1 MAGHILLAED
11 DKTLSALMQ
20 DFFRAAGVT
29 VTPAYDGEQ
38 ALVLA
43 QAQPFDL
50 LVLDV
55 MMPHLNGLE
64 VCEAVRQESDV
75 PVIFVTA
82 LGQEGDTLAGFRAGA
97 DDYITKPFS
106 FPVLVAKAQALMR
119 RARGLRLGAS
129 ELGYANILMDTASG
143 VVTVDGNPVN
153 LRPKEAKI
161 LELLL
166 REQGRTVSR
175 DLLIERVWGTDFD
188 GDERMIDRH
197 IASLRKALGTASQH
211 IRAVYGKGYRL
222 GGIDMTKRIHKIG
235 IAARLTA
242 VVAVILAV
250 FLVPWVWRVAE
261 LAQDEAREEA
271 KASME
276 ANTGWLM
283 RDLEVLKGDAA
294 RYPAAG
300 TEEYDLL
307 RANLCRDGVDTPYYN
322 VNTPYIIRYYDEN
335 HKRVL
340 IRSPLMLYYHPAT
353 GCCYGI
359 DLSDFSEQSLREM
372 NEALDHDLAEP
383 IITVYGRQVKT
394 DTQFVFFPNRIQ
406 IAYDEWTAQTPVEET
421 NQFRSDEG
429 DYIQGVWPFRT
440 DEVMEGYFDA
450 LRYLDTELRAIDG
463 ENIPDEEW
471 AEVRA
476 SKRYVGTFQGMPYDD
491 EVLLATAALVN
502 REYAYGTC
510 FRLMPPITIALYL
523 IFLFLFYKIVRR
535 MVSDPL
541 VDTAREANRVSILA
555 FDEFKPDLNRGDEI
569 GELNRAL
576 SEMAATLHTRWDSE
590 RDLEDKRQQFVSA
603 ASHDLKT
610 PLALIGGYAEAIAQ
624 DISPEE
630 NARYLAA
637 IEQETDRMNGLVRE
651 MLDYTRL
658 DRTDEL
664 KNRKTLNLTALVRDM
679 LTEYAPLFEKR
690 RLTADIAD
698 GVRIRGDE
706 TLLRRAVG
714 CLLENA
720 AKYSPENG
728 RVSVRLTNS
737 RNHLLTVENDC
748 EPIPEDELP
757 RLFEMFYRGD
767 KARDRAGGHGLGLA
781 ILQKILALHGLTCKA
796 ENIKGGVRF
805 IVCNKD

>member
-1 MAGHILLAED
+1 
-11 DKTLSALMQ
+11 
-20 DFFRAAGVT
+20 
-29 VTPAYDGEQ
+29 
-38 ALVLA
+38 
-43 QAQPFDL
+43 
-50 LVLDV
+50 
-55 MMPHLNGLE
+55 
-64 VCEAVRQESDV
+64 
-75 PVIFVTA
+75 
-82 LGQEGDTLAGFRAGA
+82 
-97 DDYITKPFS
+97 
-106 FPVLVAKAQALMR
+106 
-119 RARGLRLGAS
+119 
-129 ELGYANILMDTASG
+129 
-143 VVTVDGNPVN
+143 
-153 LRPKEAKI
+153 
-161 LELLL
+161 
-166 REQGRTVSR
+166 
-175 DLLIERVWGTDFD
+175 
-188 GDERMIDRH
+188 
-197 IASLRKALGTASQH
+197 
-211 IRAVYGKGYRL
+211 
-222 GGIDMTKRIHKIG
+222 MTKRIHKIG

-250 FLVPWVWRVAE
+250 FLVPWVWQVAK
-261 LAQDEAREEA
+261 LAQDKAREEA
-271 KASME
+271 NASMR
-276 ANTGWLM
+276 ASTGLLM
-283 RDLEVLKGDAA
+283 SDLKILKGDAA
-294 RYPAAG
+294 HYPAEG
-300 TEEYDLL
+300 TAEYDLL
-307 RANLCRDGVDTPYYN
+307 RANLSPYYNVDTPY
-322 VNTPYIIRYYDEN
+322 IIQYYDEN

-340 IRSPLMLYYHPAT
+340 IRSPLMLYYYPAT

-372 NEALDHDLAEP
+372 NEILGHEHAQDRL
-383 IITVYGRQVKT
+383 ITVYGQQIKT
-394 DTQFVFFPNRIQ
+394 DTGFIFFPNRLQ
-406 IAYDEWTAQTPVEET
+406 IGIGDGEWTAQTPVEET

-476 SKRYVGTFQGMPYDD
+476 SQRYVGTFQPYDD

-502 REYAYGTC
+502 RENAYGTC
-510 FRLMPPITIALYL
+510 FRLMLPITIALYL

-664 KNRKTLNLTALVRDM
+664 KNRKTLNLTALVNDM

-690 RLTADIAD
+690 RLTADIAE

>member
-1 MAGHILLAED
+1 M
-11 DKTLSALMQ
+11 KKR
-20 DFFRAAGVT
+20 FR
-29 VTPAYDGEQ
+29 
-38 ALVLA
+38 
-43 QAQPFDL
+43 
-50 LVLDV
+50 
-55 MMPHLNGLE
+55 
-64 VCEAVRQESDV
+64 
-75 PVIFVTA
+75 
-82 LGQEGDTLAGFRAGA
+82 
-97 DDYITKPFS
+97 
-106 FPVLVAKAQALMR
+106 
-119 RARGLRLGAS
+119 
-129 ELGYANILMDTASG
+129 
-143 VVTVDGNPVN
+143 
-153 LRPKEAKI
+153 
-161 LELLL
+161 
-166 REQGRTVSR
+166 
-175 DLLIERVWGTDFD
+175 
-188 GDERMIDRH
+188 
-197 IASLRKALGTASQH
+197 
-211 IRAVYGKGYRL
+211 
-222 GGIDMTKRIHKIG
+222 KIG

-250 FLVPWVWRVAE
+250 FLVPWVWQVAK
-261 LAQDEAREEA
+261 LAQDKAREEA
-271 KASME
+271 NASMR
-276 ANTGWLM
+276 ASTGLLM
-283 RDLEVLKGDAA
+283 SDLKILKGDAA
-294 RYPAAG
+294 HYPAEG
-300 TEEYDLL
+300 TAEYDLL
-307 RANLCRDGVDTPYYN
+307 RANLWRDGIDTPYYN
-322 VNTPYIIRYYDEN
+322 VDTPYIIQYYDEN

-340 IRSPLMLYYHPAT
+340 IRSPLMLYYYASSAMY
-353 GCCYGI
+353 YGI
-359 DLSDFSEQSLREM
+359 DLSGFSEQSLREM
-372 NEALDHDLAEP
+372 NEILGGHEHAEDRL
-383 IITVYGRQVKT
+383 ITVYGQRIKT
-394 DTQFVFFPNRIQ
+394 DTGFIFFPNRLQ
-406 IAYDEWTAQTPVEET
+406 IGIGDGEWTAQTPVEET

-471 AEVRA
+471 AEIRA
-476 SKRYVGTFQGMPYDD
+476 SKRYVGTFNGMPYDD
-491 EVLLATAALVN
+491 KVIFATAALID
-502 REYAYGTC
+502 RPYAYDAC
-510 FRLMPPITIALYL
+510 FYGMPFITIALYL
-523 IFLFLFYKIVRR
+523 IFLFIFYKIVRR

-541 VDTAREANRVSILA
+541 VDTAREANLVANLA
-555 FDEFKPDLNRGDEI
+555 FDEFKPDLKRGDEI

-664 KNRKTLNLTALVRDM
+664 KNRKTLNLTALVRDV

-748 EPIPEDELP
+748 EPIPETELP

>member
-1 MAGHILLAED
+1 M
-11 DKTLSALMQ
+11 K
-20 DFFRAAGVT
+20 
-29 VTPAYDGEQ
+29 
-38 ALVLA
+38 
-43 QAQPFDL
+43 
-50 LVLDV
+50 
-55 MMPHLNGLE
+55 
-64 VCEAVRQESDV
+64 
-75 PVIFVTA
+75 
-82 LGQEGDTLAGFRAGA
+82 
-97 DDYITKPFS
+97 
-106 FPVLVAKAQALMR
+106 
-119 RARGLRLGAS
+119 
-129 ELGYANILMDTASG
+129 
-143 VVTVDGNPVN
+143 
-153 LRPKEAKI
+153 
-161 LELLL
+161 
-166 REQGRTVSR
+166 
-175 DLLIERVWGTDFD
+175 
-188 GDERMIDRH
+188 
-197 IASLRKALGTASQH
+197 
-211 IRAVYGKGYRL
+211 
-222 GGIDMTKRIHKIG
+222 KRIRKIG

-261 LAQDEAREEA
+261 LAQDEARRDA
-271 KASME
+271 NAVMSMS
-276 ANTGWLM
+276 TDQLM
-283 RDLEVLKGDAA
+283 RYLEDLKGDAA

-322 VNTPYIIRYYDEN
+322 VDTPYIIRYYDEN

-372 NEALDHDLAEP
+372 NEILGHEHAQDRL
-383 IITVYGRQVKT
+383 ITVYGQQIKT
-394 DTQFVFFPNRIQ
+394 DTGFIFFPNRLQ
-406 IAYDEWTAQTPVEET
+406 IGIGDGEWTAQTPVEET

-471 AEVRA
+471 AEIRA
-476 SKRYVGTFQGMPYDD
+476 SERYVGTFKGMPYDD
-491 EVLLATAALVN
+491 KVLIVTAALVD
-502 REYAYGTC
+502 RQYAYDAC
-510 FRLMPPITIALYL
+510 FYGMPLITIALYL
-523 IFLFLFYKIVRR
+523 IFLFIFYKIVRR
-535 MVSDPL
+535 MVAAPL
-541 VDTAREANRVSILA
+541 VDTAKQARLVSILA
-555 FDEFKPDLNRGDEI
+555 FDEFKPDLKRRDEI

-576 SEMAATLHTRWDSE
+576 SEMASTLHARWDSE

-664 KNRKTLNLTALVRDM
+664 KNRKTLNLTALVRDV

-690 RLTADIAD
+690 HLTADIAD

-748 EPIPEDELP
+748 KPIPEDELP

>member
-1 MAGHILLAED
+1 
-11 DKTLSALMQ
+11 
-20 DFFRAAGVT
+20 
-29 VTPAYDGEQ
+29 
-38 ALVLA
+38 
-43 QAQPFDL
+43 
-50 LVLDV
+50 
-55 MMPHLNGLE
+55 
-64 VCEAVRQESDV
+64 
-75 PVIFVTA
+75 
-82 LGQEGDTLAGFRAGA
+82 
-97 DDYITKPFS
+97 
-106 FPVLVAKAQALMR
+106 
-119 RARGLRLGAS
+119 
-129 ELGYANILMDTASG
+129 
-143 VVTVDGNPVN
+143 
-153 LRPKEAKI
+153 
-161 LELLL
+161 
-166 REQGRTVSR
+166 
-175 DLLIERVWGTDFD
+175 
-188 GDERMIDRH
+188 
-197 IASLRKALGTASQH
+197 
-211 IRAVYGKGYRL
+211 
-222 GGIDMTKRIHKIG
+222 MTKRIRKIG

-250 FLVPWVWRVAE
+250 FVVPWVWRVAE
-261 LAQDEAREEA
+261 LAQDEARQDA
-271 KASME
+271 NAVMSMS
-276 ANTGWLM
+276 TDRLM
-283 RDLEVLKGDAA
+283 RDLENLKGDAA
-294 RYPAAG
+294 HYPAAG
-300 TEEYDLL
+300 TEEYYLL
-307 RANLCRDGVDTPYYN
+307 RGNLWRDGVD
-322 VNTPYIIRYYDEN
+322 TPYIIRYYDEN

-353 GCCYGI
+353 GYCYGI

-372 NEALDHDLAEP
+372 NEILGGHEHAEDRL
-383 IITVYGRQVKT
+383 ITVYGQRIKT
-394 DTQFVFFPNRIQ
+394 DTGFIFFPNRLQ
-406 IAYDEWTAQTPVEET
+406 IGIGDGEWTAQTPVEET
-421 NQFRSDEG
+421 NQFRSDED
-429 DYIQGVWPFRT
+429 DYIQGTWPFCT

-471 AEVRA
+471 AEIRA
-476 SKRYVGTFQGMPYDD
+476 SQRYVGTFHGMPYDD
-491 EVLLATAALVN
+491 KVIFVTAALID
-502 REYAYGTC
+502 RPYAYDAC
-510 FRLMPPITIALYL
+510 FYGMPFITIALYL
-523 IFLFLFYKIVRR
+523 MFVFLFYKIVRR
-535 MVSDPL
+535 MVSNPL

-555 FDEFKPDLNRGDEI
+555 FDEFKPDLKRGDEI

-576 SEMAATLHTRWDSE
+576 SEMAATLHARWDSE

-637 IEQETDRMNGLVRE
+637 IEQETARMNGLVRE

-664 KNRKTLNLTALVRDM
+664 KNRKTLNLTALVNDM
-679 LTEYAPLFEKR
+679 LTEYALLFEKR
-690 RLTADIAD
+690 RLTVDIAD

-748 EPIPEDELP
+748 EPIPETELP

>member
-1 MAGHILLAED
+1 M
-11 DKTLSALMQ
+11 K
-20 DFFRAAGVT
+20 
-29 VTPAYDGEQ
+29 
-38 ALVLA
+38 
-43 QAQPFDL
+43 
-50 LVLDV
+50 
-55 MMPHLNGLE
+55 
-64 VCEAVRQESDV
+64 
-75 PVIFVTA
+75 
-82 LGQEGDTLAGFRAGA
+82 
-97 DDYITKPFS
+97 
-106 FPVLVAKAQALMR
+106 
-119 RARGLRLGAS
+119 
-129 ELGYANILMDTASG
+129 
-143 VVTVDGNPVN
+143 
-153 LRPKEAKI
+153 
-161 LELLL
+161 
-166 REQGRTVSR
+166 
-175 DLLIERVWGTDFD
+175 
-188 GDERMIDRH
+188 
-197 IASLRKALGTASQH
+197 
-211 IRAVYGKGYRL
+211 
-222 GGIDMTKRIHKIG
+222 KRIRKIG

-261 LAQDEAREEA
+261 LAQDEARRDA
-271 KASME
+271 NAVMSMS
-276 ANTGWLM
+276 TDQLM
-283 RDLEVLKGDAA
+283 RYLENLKGDAA

-322 VNTPYIIRYYDEN
+322 VDTPYIIRYYDEN

-372 NEALDHDLAEP
+372 NEILGHEHAQDRL
-383 IITVYGRQVKT
+383 ITVYGQQIKT
-394 DTQFVFFPNRIQ
+394 DTGFIFFPNRLQ
-406 IAYDEWTAQTPVEET
+406 IGIGDGEWTAQTPVEET

-471 AEVRA
+471 AEIRA
-476 SKRYVGTFQGMPYDD
+476 SERYVGTFKGMPYDD
-491 EVLLATAALVN
+491 KVLIVTAALVD
-502 REYAYGTC
+502 RQYAYDAC
-510 FRLMPPITIALYL
+510 FYGMPLITIALYL
-523 IFLFLFYKIVRR
+523 IFLFIFYKIVRR
-535 MVSDPL
+535 MVAAPL
-541 VDTAREANRVSILA
+541 VDTAKQARLVSILA
-555 FDEFKPDLNRGDEI
+555 FDEFKPDLKRRDEI

-576 SEMAATLHTRWDSE
+576 SEMASTLHARWDSE

-664 KNRKTLNLTALVRDM
+664 KNRKTLNLTALVRDV

>member
-1 MAGHILLAED
+1 
-11 DKTLSALMQ
+11 
-20 DFFRAAGVT
+20 
-29 VTPAYDGEQ
+29 
-38 ALVLA
+38 
-43 QAQPFDL
+43 
-50 LVLDV
+50 
-55 MMPHLNGLE
+55 
-64 VCEAVRQESDV
+64 
-75 PVIFVTA
+75 
-82 LGQEGDTLAGFRAGA
+82 
-97 DDYITKPFS
+97 
-106 FPVLVAKAQALMR
+106 
-119 RARGLRLGAS
+119 
-129 ELGYANILMDTASG
+129 
-143 VVTVDGNPVN
+143 
-153 LRPKEAKI
+153 
-161 LELLL
+161 
-166 REQGRTVSR
+166 
-175 DLLIERVWGTDFD
+175 
-188 GDERMIDRH
+188 
-197 IASLRKALGTASQH
+197 
-211 IRAVYGKGYRL
+211 
-222 GGIDMTKRIHKIG
+222 MTKRIHKIG

-250 FLVPWVWRVAE
+250 FLVPWVWQVAK
-261 LAQDEAREEA
+261 LAQDKAREEA
-271 KASME
+271 NASMR
-276 ANTGWLM
+276 ASTGLLM
-283 RDLEVLKGDAA
+283 SDLKILKGDAA
-294 RYPAAG
+294 HYPAEG
-300 TEEYDLL
+300 TAEYDLL
-307 RANLCRDGVDTPYYN
+307 RANLSPYYNVDTPY
-322 VNTPYIIRYYDEN
+322 IIQYYDEN

-372 NEALDHDLAEP
+372 NEILGHEHAQDRL
-383 IITVYGRQVKT
+383 ITVYGQQIKT
-394 DTQFVFFPNRIQ
+394 DTGFIFFPNRLQ
-406 IAYDEWTAQTPVEET
+406 IGIGDGEWTAQTPVEET

-440 DEVMEGYFDA
+440 DAAMEGYFDA

-502 REYAYGTC
+502 RENAYGTC
-510 FRLMPPITIALYL
+510 FHLMLPITIALYL

-637 IEQETDRMNGLVRE
+637 IEQETARMNGLVRE

-748 EPIPEDELP
+748 EPIPETELP

>member
-1 MAGHILLAED
+1 M
-11 DKTLSALMQ
+11 KKR
-20 DFFRAAGVT
+20 FR
-29 VTPAYDGEQ
+29 
-38 ALVLA
+38 
-43 QAQPFDL
+43 
-50 LVLDV
+50 
-55 MMPHLNGLE
+55 
-64 VCEAVRQESDV
+64 
-75 PVIFVTA
+75 
-82 LGQEGDTLAGFRAGA
+82 
-97 DDYITKPFS
+97 
-106 FPVLVAKAQALMR
+106 
-119 RARGLRLGAS
+119 
-129 ELGYANILMDTASG
+129 
-143 VVTVDGNPVN
+143 
-153 LRPKEAKI
+153 
-161 LELLL
+161 
-166 REQGRTVSR
+166 
-175 DLLIERVWGTDFD
+175 
-188 GDERMIDRH
+188 
-197 IASLRKALGTASQH
+197 
-211 IRAVYGKGYRL
+211 
-222 GGIDMTKRIHKIG
+222 KIG

-250 FLVPWVWRVAE
+250 FLVPWVWQVAK
-261 LAQDEAREEA
+261 LAQDKAREEA
-271 KASME
+271 NASMR
-276 ANTGWLM
+276 ASTGLLM
-283 RDLEVLKGDAA
+283 SDLENLKGDAA
-294 RYPAAG
+294 HYPAAG
-300 TEEYDLL
+300 TEEYYLL
-307 RANLCRDGVDTPYYN
+307 RGNLWRDGVD
-322 VNTPYIIRYYDEN
+322 TPYIIRYYDEN

-353 GCCYGI
+353 GCRYGI

-372 NEALDHDLAEP
+372 NEILGGHEHAEDRL
-383 IITVYGRQVKT
+383 ITVYGQRIKT
-394 DTQFVFFPNRIQ
+394 DTGFIFFPNRLQ
-406 IAYDEWTAQTPVEET
+406 IGIGDGEWTAQTPVEET
-421 NQFRSDEG
+421 NQFRSDED

-471 AEVRA
+471 AEIRA
-476 SKRYVGTFQGMPYDD
+476 SKRYVGTFNGMPYDD
-491 EVLLATAALVN
+491 KVIFATAALID
-502 REYAYGTC
+502 RPYAYDAC
-510 FRLMPPITIALYL
+510 FYGMPFITIALYL
-523 IFLFLFYKIVRR
+523 IFLFIFYKIVRR

-541 VDTAREANRVSILA
+541 VDTAREANLVANLA
-555 FDEFKPDLNRGDEI
+555 FDEFKPDLKRGDEI

-637 IEQETDRMNGLVRE
+637 IEQETARMNGLVRE

>member
-1 MAGHILLAED
+1 M
-11 DKTLSALMQ
+11 K
-20 DFFRAAGVT
+20 
-29 VTPAYDGEQ
+29 
-38 ALVLA
+38 
-43 QAQPFDL
+43 
-50 LVLDV
+50 
-55 MMPHLNGLE
+55 
-64 VCEAVRQESDV
+64 
-75 PVIFVTA
+75 
-82 LGQEGDTLAGFRAGA
+82 
-97 DDYITKPFS
+97 
-106 FPVLVAKAQALMR
+106 
-119 RARGLRLGAS
+119 
-129 ELGYANILMDTASG
+129 
-143 VVTVDGNPVN
+143 
-153 LRPKEAKI
+153 
-161 LELLL
+161 
-166 REQGRTVSR
+166 
-175 DLLIERVWGTDFD
+175 
-188 GDERMIDRH
+188 
-197 IASLRKALGTASQH
+197 
-211 IRAVYGKGYRL
+211 
-222 GGIDMTKRIHKIG
+222 KRIHKIG

-242 VVAVILAV
+242 IVAVILAV
-250 FLVPWVWRVAE
+250 FVVPWVWRVAE
-261 LAQDEAREEA
+261 LAQDEAQEEA
-271 KASME
+271 NNEMMLNIE
-276 ANTGWLM
+276 QLM
-283 RDLEVLKGDAA
+283 RNLESLKGDAA
-294 RYPAAG
+294 YYPAEG
-300 TEEYDLL
+300 TEEYYLL
-307 RANLCRDGVDTPYYN
+307 RSSLFGDSVNTPYYN
-322 VNTPYIIRYYDEN
+322 VNASYIMRYYDEN

-340 IRSPLMLYYHPAT
+340 IRSLLMLNYHPAT

-372 NEALDHDLAEP
+372 NEILGHEHAEDRL
-383 IITVYGRQVKT
+383 ITVYGQRIKT
-394 DTQFVFFPNRIQ
+394 DTGFIFFPNRLQ
-406 IAYDEWTAQTPVEET
+406 IGIGDGEWTAQTPVEET
-421 NQFRSDEG
+421 NQFRSDED

-440 DEVMEGYFDA
+440 DAAMEGYFDA

-476 SKRYVGTFQGMPYDD
+476 SQRYVGTLKTMPYDD
-491 EVLLATAALVN
+491 KVIFVTAALVN
-502 REYAYGTC
+502 REDAYGTC
-510 FRLMPPITIALYL
+510 FHLMPSITIALYL
-523 IFLFLFYKIVRR
+523 IFLFIFYKIVRR
-535 MVSDPL
+535 MVADPL
-541 VDTAREANRVSILA
+541 IDTAREANLVANLA
-555 FDEFKPDLNRGDEI
+555 FDEFQPDLKRGDEI

-576 SEMAATLHTRWDSE
+576 SEMASTLHARWDSE

-664 KNRKTLNLTALVRDM
+664 KNRKTLNLTALVRDI

-690 RLTADIAD
+690 RLTTDIAD

-720 AKYSPENG
+720 AKYSPEKG
-728 RVSVRLTNS
+728 RGSVRLTNS

>member
-1 MAGHILLAED
+1 
-11 DKTLSALMQ
+11 
-20 DFFRAAGVT
+20 
-29 VTPAYDGEQ
+29 
-38 ALVLA
+38 
-43 QAQPFDL
+43 
-50 LVLDV
+50 
-55 MMPHLNGLE
+55 
-64 VCEAVRQESDV
+64 
-75 PVIFVTA
+75 
-82 LGQEGDTLAGFRAGA
+82 
-97 DDYITKPFS
+97 
-106 FPVLVAKAQALMR
+106 
-119 RARGLRLGAS
+119 
-129 ELGYANILMDTASG
+129 
-143 VVTVDGNPVN
+143 
-153 LRPKEAKI
+153 
-161 LELLL
+161 
-166 REQGRTVSR
+166 
-175 DLLIERVWGTDFD
+175 
-188 GDERMIDRH
+188 
-197 IASLRKALGTASQH
+197 
-211 IRAVYGKGYRL
+211 
-222 GGIDMTKRIHKIG
+222 MTKRIHKIG

-242 VVAVILAV
+242 IVAVILAV

-261 LAQDEAREEA
+261 LAQDEARRDA
-271 KASME
+271 NAVMSMS
-276 ANTGWLM
+276 TDQLM
-283 RDLEVLKGDAA
+283 RDLENLKGDAA

-300 TEEYDLL
+300 TEKYDLL

-322 VNTPYIIRYYDEN
+322 VDTPYIIRYYDEN

-372 NEALDHDLAEP
+372 NEILGHEHAQDRL
-383 IITVYGRQVKT
+383 ITVYGQQIKT
-394 DTQFVFFPNRIQ
+394 DTGFIFFPNRLQ
-406 IAYDEWTAQTPVEET
+406 IGIGDGEWTAQTPVEET

-471 AEVRA
+471 AEIRA
-476 SKRYVGTFQGMPYDD
+476 SERYVGTFKGMPYDD
-491 EVLLATAALVN
+491 KVLIVTAALVD
-502 REYAYGTC
+502 RQYAYDAC
-510 FRLMPPITIALYL
+510 FYGMPLITIALYL
-523 IFLFLFYKIVRR
+523 IFLFIFYKIVRR
-535 MVSDPL
+535 MVADPL
-541 VDTAREANRVSILA
+541 EDTAKQARLVSILA
-555 FDEFKPDLNRGDEI
+555 FDEFKPDLKRGDEI

-576 SEMAATLHTRWDSE
+576 SDMAATLHTRWDSE

-637 IEQETDRMNGLVRE
+637 IEQETARMNGLVRE

-664 KNRKTLNLTALVRDM
+664 KNRKTLNLTALVRDV

>member
-1 MAGHILLAED
+1 
-11 DKTLSALMQ
+11 
-20 DFFRAAGVT
+20 
-29 VTPAYDGEQ
+29 
-38 ALVLA
+38 
-43 QAQPFDL
+43 
-50 LVLDV
+50 
-55 MMPHLNGLE
+55 
-64 VCEAVRQESDV
+64 
-75 PVIFVTA
+75 
-82 LGQEGDTLAGFRAGA
+82 
-97 DDYITKPFS
+97 
-106 FPVLVAKAQALMR
+106 
-119 RARGLRLGAS
+119 
-129 ELGYANILMDTASG
+129 
-143 VVTVDGNPVN
+143 
-153 LRPKEAKI
+153 
-161 LELLL
+161 
-166 REQGRTVSR
+166 
-175 DLLIERVWGTDFD
+175 
-188 GDERMIDRH
+188 
-197 IASLRKALGTASQH
+197 
-211 IRAVYGKGYRL
+211 
-222 GGIDMTKRIHKIG
+222 MTKRIRKIG

-242 VVAVILAV
+242 IVAVILAV

-261 LAQDEAREEA
+261 LAQDEARRDA
-271 KASME
+271 NAVMSMS
-276 ANTGWLM
+276 TDQLM
-283 RDLEVLKGDAA
+283 RDLENLKGDAA

-372 NEALDHDLAEP
+372 NEILGHEHAQDRL
-383 IITVYGRQVKT
+383 ITVYGQQIKT
-394 DTQFVFFPNRIQ
+394 DTGFIFFPNRLQ
-406 IAYDEWTAQTPVEET
+406 IGIGDGEWTAQTPVEET

-471 AEVRA
+471 AEIRA
-476 SKRYVGTFQGMPYDD
+476 SERYVGTFKGMPYDD
-491 EVLLATAALVN
+491 KVLIVTAALVD
-502 REYAYGTC
+502 RQYAYDAC
-510 FRLMPPITIALYL
+510 FYGMPLITIALYL
-523 IFLFLFYKIVRR
+523 IFLFIFYKIVRR
-535 MVSDPL
+535 MVADPL
-541 VDTAREANRVSILA
+541 VDTAKQARLVSILA
-555 FDEFKPDLNRGDEI
+555 FDEFQPDLKRGDEI

-576 SEMAATLHTRWDSE
+576 SDMAATLHTRWDSE

-664 KNRKTLNLTALVRDM
+664 KNRKTLNLTALVRDV

>member
-1 MAGHILLAED
+1 M
-11 DKTLSALMQ
+11 KKR
-20 DFFRAAGVT
+20 FR
-29 VTPAYDGEQ
+29 
-38 ALVLA
+38 
-43 QAQPFDL
+43 
-50 LVLDV
+50 
-55 MMPHLNGLE
+55 
-64 VCEAVRQESDV
+64 
-75 PVIFVTA
+75 
-82 LGQEGDTLAGFRAGA
+82 
-97 DDYITKPFS
+97 
-106 FPVLVAKAQALMR
+106 
-119 RARGLRLGAS
+119 
-129 ELGYANILMDTASG
+129 
-143 VVTVDGNPVN
+143 
-153 LRPKEAKI
+153 
-161 LELLL
+161 
-166 REQGRTVSR
+166 
-175 DLLIERVWGTDFD
+175 
-188 GDERMIDRH
+188 
-197 IASLRKALGTASQH
+197 
-211 IRAVYGKGYRL
+211 
-222 GGIDMTKRIHKIG
+222 KIG

-250 FLVPWVWRVAE
+250 FLVPWVWQVAK
-261 LAQDEAREEA
+261 LAQDKAREEA
-271 KASME
+271 NASMR
-276 ANTGWLM
+276 ASTGLLM
-283 RDLEVLKGDAA
+283 SDLKILKGDAA
-294 RYPAAG
+294 HYPAEG
-300 TEEYDLL
+300 TAEYDLL
-307 RANLCRDGVDTPYYN
+307 RANLSPYYNVDTPY
-322 VNTPYIIRYYDEN
+322 IIQYYDEN

-340 IRSPLMLYYHPAT
+340 IRSPLMLYYYPAT

-372 NEALDHDLAEP
+372 NEILGHEHAQDRL
-383 IITVYGRQVKT
+383 ITVYGQQIKT
-394 DTQFVFFPNRIQ
+394 DTGFIFFPNRLQ
-406 IAYDEWTAQTPVEET
+406 IGIGDGEWTAQTPVEET

-476 SKRYVGTFQGMPYDD
+476 SQRYVGTFQPYDD

-502 REYAYGTC
+502 REDAYGTC
-510 FRLMPPITIALYL
+510 FHLMPPITIALYL

-637 IEQETDRMNGLVRE
+637 IEQETARMNGLVRE

-664 KNRKTLNLTALVRDM
+664 KNRKTLNLTALVRDV

>member
-1 MAGHILLAED
+1 
-11 DKTLSALMQ
+11 
-20 DFFRAAGVT
+20 
-29 VTPAYDGEQ
+29 
-38 ALVLA
+38 
-43 QAQPFDL
+43 
-50 LVLDV
+50 
-55 MMPHLNGLE
+55 
-64 VCEAVRQESDV
+64 
-75 PVIFVTA
+75 
-82 LGQEGDTLAGFRAGA
+82 
-97 DDYITKPFS
+97 
-106 FPVLVAKAQALMR
+106 
-119 RARGLRLGAS
+119 
-129 ELGYANILMDTASG
+129 
-143 VVTVDGNPVN
+143 
-153 LRPKEAKI
+153 
-161 LELLL
+161 
-166 REQGRTVSR
+166 
-175 DLLIERVWGTDFD
+175 
-188 GDERMIDRH
+188 
-197 IASLRKALGTASQH
+197 
-211 IRAVYGKGYRL
+211 
-222 GGIDMTKRIHKIG
+222 MTKRIHKIG

-242 VVAVILAV
+242 IVAVILAV

-261 LAQDEAREEA
+261 LAQDEARQDA
-271 KASME
+271 NAVMSMS
-276 ANTGWLM
+276 TDRLM
-283 RDLEVLKGDAA
+283 RDLENLKGDAA
-294 RYPAAG
+294 HYPAAG
-300 TEEYDLL
+300 TEEYYLL
-307 RANLCRDGVDTPYYN
+307 RGNLWRDGVD
-322 VNTPYIIRYYDEN
+322 TPYIIRYYDEN

-372 NEALDHDLAEP
+372 NEILGHEHAQDRL
-383 IITVYGRQVKT
+383 ITVYGQQIKT
-394 DTQFVFFPNRIQ
+394 DTGFIFFPNRLQ
-406 IAYDEWTAQTPVEET
+406 IGIGDGEWTAQTPVEET

-471 AEVRA
+471 AEIRA
-476 SKRYVGTFQGMPYDD
+476 SERYVGTFKGMPYDD
-491 EVLLATAALVN
+491 KVLIVTAALVD
-502 REYAYGTC
+502 RQYAYDAC
-510 FRLMPPITIALYL
+510 FYGMPLITIALYL
-523 IFLFLFYKIVRR
+523 IFLFIFYKIVRR
-535 MVSDPL
+535 MVADPL
-541 VDTAREANRVSILA
+541 VDTAKQARLVSILA
-555 FDEFKPDLNRGDEI
+555 FDEFQPDLKRGDEI

-576 SEMAATLHTRWDSE
+576 SEMAATLHARWDSE

-748 EPIPEDELP
+748 EPIPETELP

>member
-1 MAGHILLAED
+1 
-11 DKTLSALMQ
+11 
-20 DFFRAAGVT
+20 
-29 VTPAYDGEQ
+29 
-38 ALVLA
+38 
-43 QAQPFDL
+43 
-50 LVLDV
+50 
-55 MMPHLNGLE
+55 
-64 VCEAVRQESDV
+64 
-75 PVIFVTA
+75 
-82 LGQEGDTLAGFRAGA
+82 
-97 DDYITKPFS
+97 
-106 FPVLVAKAQALMR
+106 
-119 RARGLRLGAS
+119 
-129 ELGYANILMDTASG
+129 
-143 VVTVDGNPVN
+143 
-153 LRPKEAKI
+153 
-161 LELLL
+161 
-166 REQGRTVSR
+166 
-175 DLLIERVWGTDFD
+175 
-188 GDERMIDRH
+188 
-197 IASLRKALGTASQH
+197 
-211 IRAVYGKGYRL
+211 
-222 GGIDMTKRIHKIG
+222 MTKRIHKIG

-242 VVAVILAV
+242 IVAVILAV

-261 LAQDEAREEA
+261 LAQDEARQDA
-271 KASME
+271 NAVMSMS
-276 ANTGWLM
+276 TDQLM
-283 RDLEVLKGDAA
+283 RDLENLKGDAA
-294 RYPAAG
+294 HYPAAG
-300 TEEYDLL
+300 TEEYYLL
-307 RANLCRDGVDTPYYN
+307 RGNLWRDGVD
-322 VNTPYIIRYYDEN
+322 TPYIIRYYDEN

-340 IRSPLMLYYHPAT
+340 IRSPLMLKYRPAT

-406 IAYDEWTAQTPVEET
+406 IAYEEWTAQTPVEET
-421 NQFRSDEG
+421 NQFCSDEG
-429 DYIQGVWPFRT
+429 DYIRGKWPFRT

-471 AEVRA
+471 AEIRA
-476 SKRYVGTFQGMPYDD
+476 SQRYVGTFHGMPYDD
-491 EVLLATAALVN
+491 KVIFVTAALID
-502 REYAYGTC
+502 RPYAYDAC
-510 FRLMPPITIALYL
+510 FYGMPLITIALYL
-523 IFLFLFYKIVRR
+523 IFLFIFYKIVRR

-541 VDTAREANRVSILA
+541 VDTAREANLVANLA
-555 FDEFKPDLNRGDEI
+555 FDEFKPDLKRGDEI

-637 IEQETDRMNGLVRE
+637 IEQETARMNGLVRE

-664 KNRKTLNLTALVRDM
+664 KNRKTLNLTALVNDM

-690 RLTADIAD
+690 RLTVDIAD

-748 EPIPEDELP
+748 EPIPETELP

>member
-1 MAGHILLAED
+1 M
-11 DKTLSALMQ
+11 KKR
-20 DFFRAAGVT
+20 FR
-29 VTPAYDGEQ
+29 
-38 ALVLA
+38 
-43 QAQPFDL
+43 
-50 LVLDV
+50 
-55 MMPHLNGLE
+55 
-64 VCEAVRQESDV
+64 
-75 PVIFVTA
+75 
-82 LGQEGDTLAGFRAGA
+82 
-97 DDYITKPFS
+97 
-106 FPVLVAKAQALMR
+106 
-119 RARGLRLGAS
+119 
-129 ELGYANILMDTASG
+129 
-143 VVTVDGNPVN
+143 
-153 LRPKEAKI
+153 
-161 LELLL
+161 
-166 REQGRTVSR
+166 
-175 DLLIERVWGTDFD
+175 
-188 GDERMIDRH
+188 
-197 IASLRKALGTASQH
+197 
-211 IRAVYGKGYRL
+211 
-222 GGIDMTKRIHKIG
+222 KIG

-250 FLVPWVWRVAE
+250 FLVPWVWQVAK
-261 LAQDEAREEA
+261 LAQDKAREEA
-271 KASME
+271 NASMR
-276 ANTGWLM
+276 ASTGLLM
-283 RDLEVLKGDAA
+283 SDLKILKGDAA
-294 RYPAAG
+294 HYPAEG
-300 TEEYDLL
+300 TAEYDLL
-307 RANLCRDGVDTPYYN
+307 RANLSPYYNVDTPY
-322 VNTPYIIRYYDEN
+322 IIQYYDEN

-372 NEALDHDLAEP
+372 NEILGHEHAQDRL
-383 IITVYGRQVKT
+383 ITVYGQQIKT
-394 DTQFVFFPNRIQ
+394 DTGFIFFPNRLQ
-406 IAYDEWTAQTPVEET
+406 IGIGDGEWTAQTPVEET

-440 DEVMEGYFDA
+440 DAAMEGYFDA

-476 SKRYVGTFQGMPYDD
+476 SQRYVGTFQGMPYDD

-502 REYAYGTC
+502 RENAYGTC
-510 FRLMPPITIALYL
+510 FHLMLPITIALYL

-576 SEMAATLHTRWDSE
+576 SDMAATLHTRWDSE

-690 RLTADIAD
+690 HLTADIAD

-737 RNHLLTVENDC
+737 RNHLLIVENDC
-748 EPIPEDELP
+748 GPIPEDELP

>member
-1 MAGHILLAED
+1 M
-11 DKTLSALMQ
+11 K
-20 DFFRAAGVT
+20 
-29 VTPAYDGEQ
+29 
-38 ALVLA
+38 
-43 QAQPFDL
+43 
-50 LVLDV
+50 
-55 MMPHLNGLE
+55 
-64 VCEAVRQESDV
+64 
-75 PVIFVTA
+75 
-82 LGQEGDTLAGFRAGA
+82 
-97 DDYITKPFS
+97 
-106 FPVLVAKAQALMR
+106 
-119 RARGLRLGAS
+119 
-129 ELGYANILMDTASG
+129 
-143 VVTVDGNPVN
+143 
-153 LRPKEAKI
+153 
-161 LELLL
+161 
-166 REQGRTVSR
+166 
-175 DLLIERVWGTDFD
+175 
-188 GDERMIDRH
+188 
-197 IASLRKALGTASQH
+197 
-211 IRAVYGKGYRL
+211 
-222 GGIDMTKRIHKIG
+222 KRIHKIG

-242 VVAVILAV
+242 VVAVILALI
-250 FLVPWVWRVAE
+250 LVPWVWRVAE
-261 LAQDEAREEA
+261 LAQDEARRDA
-271 KASME
+271 NAVMSMS
-276 ANTGWLM
+276 TDQLM
-283 RDLEVLKGDAA
+283 RDLENLKGDAA
-294 RYPAAG
+294 RYPAEG
-300 TEEYDLL
+300 TAEYDLL

-322 VNTPYIIRYYDEN
+322 VDTPYIIRYYDEN

-372 NEALDHDLAEP
+372 NEILGHEHAQDRL
-383 IITVYGRQVKT
+383 ITVYGQQIKT
-394 DTQFVFFPNRIQ
+394 DTGFIFFPNRLQ
-406 IAYDEWTAQTPVEET
+406 IGIGDGEWTAQTPVEET

-471 AEVRA
+471 AEIRA
-476 SKRYVGTFQGMPYDD
+476 SERYVGTFKGMPYDD
-491 EVLLATAALVN
+491 KVLIVTAALVD
-502 REYAYGTC
+502 RQYAYDAC
-510 FRLMPPITIALYL
+510 FYGMPLITIALYL
-523 IFLFLFYKIVRR
+523 IFLFIFYKIVRR
-535 MVSDPL
+535 MVANPL
-541 VDTAREANRVSILA
+541 VDTAKQARLVSILA
-555 FDEFKPDLNRGDEI
+555 FDEFQPDLKRGDEI

-576 SEMAATLHTRWDSE
+576 SEMASTLHARWDSE
-590 RDLEDKRQQFVSA
+590 RDLEDRRQQFVSA

-805 IVCNKD
+805 TVCNKD

>member
-1 MAGHILLAED
+1 M
-11 DKTLSALMQ
+11 KKR
-20 DFFRAAGVT
+20 FR
-29 VTPAYDGEQ
+29 
-38 ALVLA
+38 
-43 QAQPFDL
+43 
-50 LVLDV
+50 
-55 MMPHLNGLE
+55 
-64 VCEAVRQESDV
+64 
-75 PVIFVTA
+75 
-82 LGQEGDTLAGFRAGA
+82 
-97 DDYITKPFS
+97 
-106 FPVLVAKAQALMR
+106 
-119 RARGLRLGAS
+119 
-129 ELGYANILMDTASG
+129 
-143 VVTVDGNPVN
+143 
-153 LRPKEAKI
+153 
-161 LELLL
+161 
-166 REQGRTVSR
+166 
-175 DLLIERVWGTDFD
+175 
-188 GDERMIDRH
+188 
-197 IASLRKALGTASQH
+197 
-211 IRAVYGKGYRL
+211 
-222 GGIDMTKRIHKIG
+222 KIG

-250 FLVPWVWRVAE
+250 FLVPWVWQVAK
-261 LAQDEAREEA
+261 LAQDKAREEA
-271 KASME
+271 NASMR
-276 ANTGWLM
+276 ASTGLLM
-283 RDLEVLKGDAA
+283 SDLKILKGDAA
-294 RYPAAG
+294 HYPAEG
-300 TEEYDLL
+300 TAEYDLL
-307 RANLCRDGVDTPYYN
+307 RANLSPYYNVDTPY
-322 VNTPYIIRYYDEN
+322 IIQYYDEN

-372 NEALDHDLAEP
+372 NEILGHEHAQDRL
-383 IITVYGRQVKT
+383 ITVYGQQIKT
-394 DTQFVFFPNRIQ
+394 DTGFIFFPNRLQ
-406 IAYDEWTAQTPVEET
+406 IGIGDGEWTAQTPVEET

-471 AEVRA
+471 AEIRA
-476 SKRYVGTFQGMPYDD
+476 SERYVGTFKGMPYDD
-491 EVLLATAALVN
+491 KVLIVTAALVD
-502 REYAYGTC
+502 RQYAYDAC
-510 FRLMPPITIALYL
+510 FYGMPLITIALYL
-523 IFLFLFYKIVRR
+523 IFLFIFYKIVRR
-535 MVSDPL
+535 MVADPL
-541 VDTAREANRVSILA
+541 EDTAKQARLVSILA
-555 FDEFKPDLNRGDEI
+555 FDEFKPDLKRGDEI

-576 SEMAATLHTRWDSE
+576 SDMAATLHTRWDSE

-637 IEQETDRMNGLVRE
+637 IEQETARMNGLVRE

-748 EPIPEDELP
+748 EPIPETELP

-796 ENIKGGVRF
+796 ENIKSGVRF

>member
-1 MAGHILLAED
+1 M
-11 DKTLSALMQ
+11 K
-20 DFFRAAGVT
+20 
-29 VTPAYDGEQ
+29 
-38 ALVLA
+38 
-43 QAQPFDL
+43 
-50 LVLDV
+50 
-55 MMPHLNGLE
+55 
-64 VCEAVRQESDV
+64 
-75 PVIFVTA
+75 
-82 LGQEGDTLAGFRAGA
+82 
-97 DDYITKPFS
+97 
-106 FPVLVAKAQALMR
+106 
-119 RARGLRLGAS
+119 
-129 ELGYANILMDTASG
+129 
-143 VVTVDGNPVN
+143 
-153 LRPKEAKI
+153 
-161 LELLL
+161 
-166 REQGRTVSR
+166 
-175 DLLIERVWGTDFD
+175 
-188 GDERMIDRH
+188 
-197 IASLRKALGTASQH
+197 
-211 IRAVYGKGYRL
+211 
-222 GGIDMTKRIHKIG
+222 KRIRKIG

-250 FLVPWVWRVAE
+250 FLVPWVWQVAK
-261 LAQDEAREEA
+261 LAQDKAREEA
-271 KASME
+271 NASMR
-276 ANTGWLM
+276 ASTGLLM
-283 RDLEVLKGDAA
+283 SDLKILKGDAA
-294 RYPAAG
+294 HYPAEG
-300 TEEYDLL
+300 TAEYDLL
-307 RANLCRDGVDTPYYN
+307 RANLWRDGIDTPYYN
-322 VNTPYIIRYYDEN
+322 VDTPYIIQYYDEN

-340 IRSPLMLYYHPAT
+340 IRSPLMLYYRPSLAM
-353 GCCYGI
+353 GYGI

-406 IAYDEWTAQTPVEET
+406 IDYEEWTAQTPVEEK
-421 NQFRSDEG
+421 NQFCSDEG
-429 DYIQGVWPFRT
+429 DYIRGKWPFRT
-440 DEVMEGYFDA
+440 DAAMEGYFDA

-471 AEVRA
+471 AEIRA
-476 SKRYVGTFQGMPYDD
+476 SERYVGTFKGMPYDD
-491 EVLLATAALVN
+491 KVLIVTAALVD
-502 REYAYGTC
+502 RQYAYDAC
-510 FRLMPPITIALYL
+510 FYGMPLITIALYL
-523 IFLFLFYKIVRR
+523 IFLFIFYKIVRR
-535 MVSDPL
+535 MVADPL
-541 VDTAREANRVSILA
+541 VDTAKQARLVSILA
-555 FDEFKPDLNRGDEI
+555 FDEFQPDLKRGDEI

-576 SEMAATLHTRWDSE
+576 SDMASTLHARWDSE

-637 IEQETDRMNGLVRE
+637 IEQETARMNGLVRE

>member
-1 MAGHILLAED
+1 
-11 DKTLSALMQ
+11 
-20 DFFRAAGVT
+20 
-29 VTPAYDGEQ
+29 
-38 ALVLA
+38 
-43 QAQPFDL
+43 
-50 LVLDV
+50 
-55 MMPHLNGLE
+55 
-64 VCEAVRQESDV
+64 
-75 PVIFVTA
+75 
-82 LGQEGDTLAGFRAGA
+82 
-97 DDYITKPFS
+97 
-106 FPVLVAKAQALMR
+106 
-119 RARGLRLGAS
+119 
-129 ELGYANILMDTASG
+129 
-143 VVTVDGNPVN
+143 
-153 LRPKEAKI
+153 
-161 LELLL
+161 
-166 REQGRTVSR
+166 
-175 DLLIERVWGTDFD
+175 
-188 GDERMIDRH
+188 
-197 IASLRKALGTASQH
+197 
-211 IRAVYGKGYRL
+211 
-222 GGIDMTKRIHKIG
+222 MTKRIHKIG

-242 VVAVILAV
+242 IVAVILAV

-261 LAQDEAREEA
+261 LAQDEARRDA
-271 KASME
+271 NAVMSMS
-276 ANTGWLM
+276 TDQLM
-283 RDLEVLKGDAA
+283 RYLENLKGDAA

-322 VNTPYIIRYYDEN
+322 VDTPYIIRYYDEN

-372 NEALDHDLAEP
+372 NEILGHEHAQDRL
-383 IITVYGRQVKT
+383 ITVYGQQIKT
-394 DTQFVFFPNRIQ
+394 DTGFIFFPNRLQ
-406 IAYDEWTAQTPVEET
+406 IGIGDGEWTAQTPVEET

-463 ENIPDEEW
+463 ENISDEEW
-471 AEVRA
+471 AEIRA
-476 SKRYVGTFQGMPYDD
+476 SERYVGTFKGMPYDD
-491 EVLLATAALVN
+491 KVLIVTAALVD
-502 REYAYGTC
+502 RQYAYDAC
-510 FRLMPPITIALYL
+510 FYGMPLITIALYL
-523 IFLFLFYKIVRR
+523 IFLFIFYKIVRR
-535 MVSDPL
+535 MVADPL
-541 VDTAREANRVSILA
+541 EDTAKQARLVSILA
-555 FDEFKPDLNRGDEI
+555 FDEFKPDLKRGDEI

-576 SEMAATLHTRWDSE
+576 SEMAATLHARWDSE

-637 IEQETDRMNGLVRE
+637 IEQETARMNGLVRE

-767 KARDRAGGHGLGLA
+767 KARGRAGGHGLGLA

>member
-1 MAGHILLAED
+1 
-11 DKTLSALMQ
+11 
-20 DFFRAAGVT
+20 
-29 VTPAYDGEQ
+29 
-38 ALVLA
+38 
-43 QAQPFDL
+43 
-50 LVLDV
+50 
-55 MMPHLNGLE
+55 
-64 VCEAVRQESDV
+64 
-75 PVIFVTA
+75 
-82 LGQEGDTLAGFRAGA
+82 
-97 DDYITKPFS
+97 
-106 FPVLVAKAQALMR
+106 
-119 RARGLRLGAS
+119 
-129 ELGYANILMDTASG
+129 
-143 VVTVDGNPVN
+143 
-153 LRPKEAKI
+153 
-161 LELLL
+161 
-166 REQGRTVSR
+166 
-175 DLLIERVWGTDFD
+175 
-188 GDERMIDRH
+188 
-197 IASLRKALGTASQH
+197 
-211 IRAVYGKGYRL
+211 
-222 GGIDMTKRIHKIG
+222 MTKRIHKIG

-242 VVAVILAV
+242 IVAVILAV

-261 LAQDEAREEA
+261 LAQDEARRDA
-271 KASME
+271 NAVMSMS
-276 ANTGWLM
+276 TDQLM
-283 RDLEVLKGDAA
+283 RYLENLKGDAA

-322 VNTPYIIRYYDEN
+322 VDTPYIIRYYDEN

-372 NEALDHDLAEP
+372 NEILGHEHAQDRL
-383 IITVYGRQVKT
+383 ITVYGQQIKT
-394 DTQFVFFPNRIQ
+394 DTGFIFFPNRLQ
-406 IAYDEWTAQTPVEET
+406 IGIGDGEWTAQTPVEET

-471 AEVRA
+471 AEIRA
-476 SKRYVGTFQGMPYDD
+476 SERYVGTFKGMPYDD
-491 EVLLATAALVN
+491 KVLIVTAALVD
-502 REYAYGTC
+502 RQYAYDAC
-510 FRLMPPITIALYL
+510 FYGMPLITIALYL
-523 IFLFLFYKIVRR
+523 IFLFIFYKIVRR
-535 MVSDPL
+535 MVAAPL
-541 VDTAREANRVSILA
+541 VDTAKQARLVSILA
-555 FDEFKPDLNRGDEI
+555 FDEFKPDLKRRDEI

-576 SEMAATLHTRWDSE
+576 SEMASTLHARWDSE

-664 KNRKTLNLTALVRDM
+664 KNRKTLNLTALVRDV

-690 RLTADIAD
+690 HLTADIAD

>member
-1 MAGHILLAED
+1 
-11 DKTLSALMQ
+11 
-20 DFFRAAGVT
+20 
-29 VTPAYDGEQ
+29 
-38 ALVLA
+38 
-43 QAQPFDL
+43 
-50 LVLDV
+50 
-55 MMPHLNGLE
+55 
-64 VCEAVRQESDV
+64 
-75 PVIFVTA
+75 
-82 LGQEGDTLAGFRAGA
+82 
-97 DDYITKPFS
+97 
-106 FPVLVAKAQALMR
+106 
-119 RARGLRLGAS
+119 
-129 ELGYANILMDTASG
+129 
-143 VVTVDGNPVN
+143 
-153 LRPKEAKI
+153 
-161 LELLL
+161 
-166 REQGRTVSR
+166 
-175 DLLIERVWGTDFD
+175 
-188 GDERMIDRH
+188 
-197 IASLRKALGTASQH
+197 
-211 IRAVYGKGYRL
+211 
-222 GGIDMTKRIHKIG
+222 MTKRIHKIG

-242 VVAVILAV
+242 IVAVILAV
-250 FLVPWVWRVAE
+250 FVVPWVWRVAE
-261 LAQDEAREEA
+261 LAQDEARRDA
-271 KASME
+271 NAVMSMS
-276 ANTGWLM
+276 TDQLM
-283 RDLEVLKGDAA
+283 RDLENLKGDAA

-307 RANLCRDGVDTPYYN
+307 RGNLWRDGVDTPYYN
-322 VNTPYIIRYYDEN
+322 VDTPYIIRYYDEN

-372 NEALDHDLAEP
+372 NEILGHEHAQDRL
-383 IITVYGRQVKT
+383 ITVYGQQIKT
-394 DTQFVFFPNRIQ
+394 DTGFIFFPNRLQ
-406 IAYDEWTAQTPVEET
+406 IGIGDGEWTAQTPVEET

-471 AEVRA
+471 AEIRA
-476 SKRYVGTFQGMPYDD
+476 SERYVGTFKGMPYDD
-491 EVLLATAALVN
+491 KVLIATAALVD
-502 REYAYGTC
+502 RQYAYDAC
-510 FRLMPPITIALYL
+510 FYGMPPITIALYL
-523 IFLFLFYKIVRR
+523 IFLFIFYKIVHR
-535 MVSDPL
+535 MVADPL
-541 VDTAREANRVSILA
+541 VDTAREANLVANLA
-555 FDEFKPDLNRGDEI
+555 FDEFKPDLKRRDEI

-637 IEQETDRMNGLVRE
+637 IEQETARMNGLVRE

-781 ILQKILALHGLTCKA
+781 ILQKILALHGLICKA

>member
-1 MAGHILLAED
+1 M
-11 DKTLSALMQ
+11 KKR
-20 DFFRAAGVT
+20 FR
-29 VTPAYDGEQ
+29 
-38 ALVLA
+38 
-43 QAQPFDL
+43 
-50 LVLDV
+50 
-55 MMPHLNGLE
+55 
-64 VCEAVRQESDV
+64 
-75 PVIFVTA
+75 
-82 LGQEGDTLAGFRAGA
+82 
-97 DDYITKPFS
+97 
-106 FPVLVAKAQALMR
+106 
-119 RARGLRLGAS
+119 
-129 ELGYANILMDTASG
+129 
-143 VVTVDGNPVN
+143 
-153 LRPKEAKI
+153 
-161 LELLL
+161 
-166 REQGRTVSR
+166 
-175 DLLIERVWGTDFD
+175 
-188 GDERMIDRH
+188 
-197 IASLRKALGTASQH
+197 
-211 IRAVYGKGYRL
+211 
-222 GGIDMTKRIHKIG
+222 KIG

-250 FLVPWVWRVAE
+250 FVVPWVWRVAE
-261 LAQDEAREEA
+261 LAQDEARRDA
-271 KASME
+271 NAVMSMS
-276 ANTGWLM
+276 TDQLM
-283 RDLEVLKGDAA
+283 RDLENLKGDAA

-372 NEALDHDLAEP
+372 NEILGHEHAQDRL
-383 IITVYGRQVKT
+383 ITVYGQQIKT
-394 DTQFVFFPNRIQ
+394 DTGFIFFPNRLQ
-406 IAYDEWTAQTPVEET
+406 IGIGDGEWTAQTPVEET

-463 ENIPDEEW
+463 ENIPEEEW
-471 AEVRA
+471 AEIRA
-476 SKRYVGTFQGMPYDD
+476 SQRYVGTFKGMPYDD
-491 EVLLATAALVN
+491 KVLLVTAALVD
-502 REYAYGTC
+502 RQYAYDAC
-510 FRLMPPITIALYL
+510 FYGMPLITIALYL
-523 IFLFLFYKIVRR
+523 IFLFIFYKIVRR
-535 MVSDPL
+535 MVADPL
-541 VDTAREANRVSILA
+541 VDTAREANLVANLA
-555 FDEFKPDLNRGDEI
+555 FDEFQPDLKRGDEI

-637 IEQETDRMNGLVRE
+637 IEQETARMNGLVRE

-748 EPIPEDELP
+748 EPIPETELP

-781 ILQKILALHGLTCKA
+781 ILQKILALHGLTCRA

-805 IVCNKD
+805 TVCNKD

>member
-1 MAGHILLAED
+1 M
-11 DKTLSALMQ
+11 KKR
-20 DFFRAAGVT
+20 FR
-29 VTPAYDGEQ
+29 
-38 ALVLA
+38 
-43 QAQPFDL
+43 
-50 LVLDV
+50 
-55 MMPHLNGLE
+55 
-64 VCEAVRQESDV
+64 
-75 PVIFVTA
+75 
-82 LGQEGDTLAGFRAGA
+82 
-97 DDYITKPFS
+97 
-106 FPVLVAKAQALMR
+106 
-119 RARGLRLGAS
+119 
-129 ELGYANILMDTASG
+129 
-143 VVTVDGNPVN
+143 
-153 LRPKEAKI
+153 
-161 LELLL
+161 
-166 REQGRTVSR
+166 
-175 DLLIERVWGTDFD
+175 
-188 GDERMIDRH
+188 
-197 IASLRKALGTASQH
+197 
-211 IRAVYGKGYRL
+211 
-222 GGIDMTKRIHKIG
+222 KIG

-250 FLVPWVWRVAE
+250 FLVPWVWQVAK
-261 LAQDEAREEA
+261 LAQDKAREEA
-271 KASME
+271 NASMR
-276 ANTGWLM
+276 ASTGLLM
-283 RDLEVLKGDAA
+283 SDPKILKGDAA
-294 RYPAAG
+294 HYPAEG
-300 TEEYDLL
+300 TAEYDLL

-372 NEALDHDLAEP
+372 NEILGHEHAQDRL
-383 IITVYGRQVKT
+383 ITVYGQQIKT
-394 DTQFVFFPNRIQ
+394 DTGFIFFPNRLQ
-406 IAYDEWTAQTPVEET
+406 IGIGDGEWTAQTPVEET

-502 REYAYGTC
+502 RENAYGTC
-510 FRLMPPITIALYL
+510 FRLMLPITIALYL

-576 SEMAATLHTRWDSE
+576 SEMAATLHARWDSE

-664 KNRKTLNLTALVRDM
+664 KNRKTLNLTALVRDV

-690 RLTADIAD
+690 HLTADIAD

>member
-1 MAGHILLAED
+1 M
-11 DKTLSALMQ
+11 KKR
-20 DFFRAAGVT
+20 FR
-29 VTPAYDGEQ
+29 
-38 ALVLA
+38 
-43 QAQPFDL
+43 
-50 LVLDV
+50 
-55 MMPHLNGLE
+55 
-64 VCEAVRQESDV
+64 
-75 PVIFVTA
+75 
-82 LGQEGDTLAGFRAGA
+82 
-97 DDYITKPFS
+97 
-106 FPVLVAKAQALMR
+106 
-119 RARGLRLGAS
+119 
-129 ELGYANILMDTASG
+129 
-143 VVTVDGNPVN
+143 
-153 LRPKEAKI
+153 
-161 LELLL
+161 
-166 REQGRTVSR
+166 
-175 DLLIERVWGTDFD
+175 
-188 GDERMIDRH
+188 
-197 IASLRKALGTASQH
+197 
-211 IRAVYGKGYRL
+211 
-222 GGIDMTKRIHKIG
+222 KIG

-242 VVAVILAV
+242 IVAVILAV
-250 FLVPWVWRVAE
+250 FVVPWVWQVAK
-261 LAQDEAREEA
+261 LAQDKAREEA
-271 KASME
+271 NASMR
-276 ANTGWLM
+276 ASTGLLM
-283 RDLEVLKGDAA
+283 SDLEVLKGDAA
-294 RYPAAG
+294 RYPAEG
-300 TEEYDLL
+300 TAEYDLL
-307 RANLCRDGVDTPYYN
+307 RANLCRDGVD
-322 VNTPYIIRYYDEN
+322 TPYIIRYYDEN

-340 IRSPLMLYYHPAT
+340 IRSPLMLYYYPAT

-372 NEALDHDLAEP
+372 NEILGHEHAQDRL
-383 IITVYGRQVKT
+383 ITVYGQQIKT
-394 DTQFVFFPNRIQ
+394 DTGFIFFPNRLQ
-406 IAYDEWTAQTPVEET
+406 IGIGDGEWTAQTPVEET

-471 AEVRA
+471 AEIRA
-476 SKRYVGTFQGMPYDD
+476 SERYVGTFNGMPYDD
-491 EVLLATAALVN
+491 KVIFGTAALVN
-502 REYAYGTC
+502 REDAYGTC
-510 FRLMPPITIALYL
+510 FHLMLPITIALYL

-576 SEMAATLHTRWDSE
+576 SEMAATLHARWDSE

-637 IEQETDRMNGLVRE
+637 IEQETARMNGLVRE

-664 KNRKTLNLTALVRDM
+664 KNRKTLNLTALVRDV

>member
-1 MAGHILLAED
+1 
-11 DKTLSALMQ
+11 
-20 DFFRAAGVT
+20 
-29 VTPAYDGEQ
+29 
-38 ALVLA
+38 
-43 QAQPFDL
+43 
-50 LVLDV
+50 
-55 MMPHLNGLE
+55 
-64 VCEAVRQESDV
+64 
-75 PVIFVTA
+75 
-82 LGQEGDTLAGFRAGA
+82 
-97 DDYITKPFS
+97 
-106 FPVLVAKAQALMR
+106 
-119 RARGLRLGAS
+119 
-129 ELGYANILMDTASG
+129 
-143 VVTVDGNPVN
+143 
-153 LRPKEAKI
+153 
-161 LELLL
+161 
-166 REQGRTVSR
+166 
-175 DLLIERVWGTDFD
+175 
-188 GDERMIDRH
+188 
-197 IASLRKALGTASQH
+197 
-211 IRAVYGKGYRL
+211 
-222 GGIDMTKRIHKIG
+222 MTKRIHKIG

-250 FLVPWVWRVAE
+250 FLVPWVWQVAK
-261 LAQDEAREEA
+261 LAQDKAREEA
-271 KASME
+271 NASMR
-276 ANTGWLM
+276 ASTGLLM
-283 RDLEVLKGDAA
+283 SDLKILKGDAA
-294 RYPAAG
+294 HYPAEG
-300 TEEYDLL
+300 TAEYDLL
-307 RANLCRDGVDTPYYN
+307 RANLSPYYNVDTPY
-322 VNTPYIIRYYDEN
+322 IIQYYDEN

-372 NEALDHDLAEP
+372 NEILGHEHAQDRL
-383 IITVYGRQVKT
+383 ITVYGQQIKT
-394 DTQFVFFPNRIQ
+394 DTGFIFFPNRLQ
-406 IAYDEWTAQTPVEET
+406 IGIGDGEWTAQTPVEET

-440 DEVMEGYFDA
+440 DAAMEGYFDA

-491 EVLLATAALVN
+491 EVLLATAAVID
-502 REYAYGTC
+502 RQYAYDMYLYRMR
-510 FRLMPPITIALYL
+510 FITIALYV
-523 IFLFLFYKIVRR
+523 IFLVLFYKLVRR

-555 FDEFKPDLNRGDEI
+555 FDEFQPDLKRGDEI

-664 KNRKTLNLTALVRDM
+664 KNRKTLNLTALVRDV

-698 GVRIRGDE
+698 SVRIRGDE

-748 EPIPEDELP
+748 EPIPETELP

>member
-1 MAGHILLAED
+1 
-11 DKTLSALMQ
+11 
-20 DFFRAAGVT
+20 
-29 VTPAYDGEQ
+29 
-38 ALVLA
+38 
-43 QAQPFDL
+43 
-50 LVLDV
+50 
-55 MMPHLNGLE
+55 
-64 VCEAVRQESDV
+64 
-75 PVIFVTA
+75 
-82 LGQEGDTLAGFRAGA
+82 
-97 DDYITKPFS
+97 
-106 FPVLVAKAQALMR
+106 
-119 RARGLRLGAS
+119 
-129 ELGYANILMDTASG
+129 
-143 VVTVDGNPVN
+143 
-153 LRPKEAKI
+153 
-161 LELLL
+161 
-166 REQGRTVSR
+166 
-175 DLLIERVWGTDFD
+175 
-188 GDERMIDRH
+188 
-197 IASLRKALGTASQH
+197 
-211 IRAVYGKGYRL
+211 
-222 GGIDMTKRIHKIG
+222 MTKRIHKIG

-250 FLVPWVWRVAE
+250 FVVPWVWRVAE
-261 LAQDEAREEA
+261 LAQDEAQEEA
-271 KASME
+271 NNEMMLNIE
-276 ANTGWLM
+276 QLM
-283 RDLEVLKGDAA
+283 RNLESLKGDAA
-294 RYPAAG
+294 YYPAEG
-300 TEEYDLL
+300 TEEYYLL
-307 RANLCRDGVDTPYYN
+307 RSSLFGDSVNTPYYN
-322 VNTPYIIRYYDEN
+322 VNAPYIMRYYDEN

-340 IRSPLMLYYHPAT
+340 IRSLLMLNYHPAT

-372 NEALDHDLAEP
+372 NEILGHEHAEDRL
-383 IITVYGRQVKT
+383 ITVYGQRIKT
-394 DTQFVFFPNRIQ
+394 DTGFIFFPNRLQ
-406 IAYDEWTAQTPVEET
+406 IGIGDGEWTAQTPVEET
-421 NQFRSDEG
+421 NQFRSDED

-440 DEVMEGYFDA
+440 DAAMEGYFDA

-476 SKRYVGTFQGMPYDD
+476 SQRYVGTLKGMPYDD
-491 EVLLATAALVN
+491 KVLIVTAALVD
-502 REYAYGTC
+502 RQYAYDAC
-510 FRLMPPITIALYL
+510 FYGMPLITIALYL
-523 IFLFLFYKIVRR
+523 IFLFIFYKIVRR
-535 MVSDPL
+535 MVADPL
-541 VDTAREANRVSILA
+541 VDTAKQARLVSILA
-555 FDEFKPDLNRGDEI
+555 FDEFQPDLKRGDEI

-576 SEMAATLHTRWDSE
+576 SEMASTLHARWDSE

-637 IEQETDRMNGLVRE
+637 IEQETARMNGLVRE

-664 KNRKTLNLTALVRDM
+664 KNRKTLNLTALVRDI

-690 RLTADIAD
+690 RLTTDIAD

-706 TLLRRAVG
+706 TLLWRAVG

>member
-1 MAGHILLAED
+1 
-11 DKTLSALMQ
+11 
-20 DFFRAAGVT
+20 
-29 VTPAYDGEQ
+29 
-38 ALVLA
+38 
-43 QAQPFDL
+43 
-50 LVLDV
+50 
-55 MMPHLNGLE
+55 
-64 VCEAVRQESDV
+64 
-75 PVIFVTA
+75 
-82 LGQEGDTLAGFRAGA
+82 
-97 DDYITKPFS
+97 
-106 FPVLVAKAQALMR
+106 
-119 RARGLRLGAS
+119 
-129 ELGYANILMDTASG
+129 
-143 VVTVDGNPVN
+143 
-153 LRPKEAKI
+153 
-161 LELLL
+161 
-166 REQGRTVSR
+166 
-175 DLLIERVWGTDFD
+175 
-188 GDERMIDRH
+188 
-197 IASLRKALGTASQH
+197 
-211 IRAVYGKGYRL
+211 
-222 GGIDMTKRIHKIG
+222 MTKRFRKIG

-261 LAQDEAREEA
+261 LAQDEARRDA
-271 KASME
+271 NAVMSMS
-276 ANTGWLM
+276 TDQLM
-283 RDLEVLKGDAA
+283 RDLENLKGDAA

-372 NEALDHDLAEP
+372 NEILGHEHAQDRL
-383 IITVYGRQVKT
+383 ITVYGQQIKT
-394 DTQFVFFPNRIQ
+394 DTGFIFFPNRLQ
-406 IAYDEWTAQTPVEET
+406 IGIGDGEWTAQTPVEET

-471 AEVRA
+471 AEIRA
-476 SKRYVGTFQGMPYDD
+476 SERYVGTFKGMPYDD
-491 EVLLATAALVN
+491 KVLIVTAALVD
-502 REYAYGTC
+502 RQYAYDAC
-510 FRLMPPITIALYL
+510 FYGMPLITIALYL
-523 IFLFLFYKIVRR
+523 IFLFIFYKIVRR
-535 MVSDPL
+535 MVADPL
-541 VDTAREANRVSILA
+541 VDTAKQARLVSILA
-555 FDEFKPDLNRGDEI
+555 FDEFQPDLKRGDEI

-796 ENIKGGVRF
+796 ENIKSGVRF

>member
-1 MAGHILLAED
+1 M
-11 DKTLSALMQ
+11 KKR
-20 DFFRAAGVT
+20 FR
-29 VTPAYDGEQ
+29 
-38 ALVLA
+38 
-43 QAQPFDL
+43 
-50 LVLDV
+50 
-55 MMPHLNGLE
+55 
-64 VCEAVRQESDV
+64 
-75 PVIFVTA
+75 
-82 LGQEGDTLAGFRAGA
+82 
-97 DDYITKPFS
+97 
-106 FPVLVAKAQALMR
+106 
-119 RARGLRLGAS
+119 
-129 ELGYANILMDTASG
+129 
-143 VVTVDGNPVN
+143 
-153 LRPKEAKI
+153 
-161 LELLL
+161 
-166 REQGRTVSR
+166 
-175 DLLIERVWGTDFD
+175 
-188 GDERMIDRH
+188 
-197 IASLRKALGTASQH
+197 
-211 IRAVYGKGYRL
+211 
-222 GGIDMTKRIHKIG
+222 KIG

-250 FLVPWVWRVAE
+250 FLVPWVWQVAK
-261 LAQDEAREEA
+261 LAQDKAREEA
-271 KASME
+271 NASMR
-276 ANTGWLM
+276 ASTGLLM
-283 RDLEVLKGDAA
+283 SDLKILKGDAA
-294 RYPAAG
+294 HYPAEG
-300 TEEYDLL
+300 TAEYDLL
-307 RANLCRDGVDTPYYN
+307 RANLWRDGIDTPYYN
-322 VNTPYIIRYYDEN
+322 VDTPYIIRYYDEN

-372 NEALDHDLAEP
+372 NEILGHEHAQDRL
-383 IITVYGRQVKT
+383 ITVYGQQIKT
-394 DTQFVFFPNRIQ
+394 DTGFIFFPNRLQ
-406 IAYDEWTAQTPVEET
+406 IGIGDGEWTAQTPVEET

-476 SKRYVGTFQGMPYDD
+476 SQRYVGTFQGMPYDD

-502 REYAYGTC
+502 RENAYGTC
-510 FRLMPPITIALYL
+510 FHLMLPITIALYL

-576 SEMAATLHTRWDSE
+576 SEMASTLHARWDSE

-637 IEQETDRMNGLVRE
+637 IEQETARMNGLVRE

-796 ENIKGGVRF
+796 ENIKSGVRF

>member
-1 MAGHILLAED
+1 M
-11 DKTLSALMQ
+11 KKR
-20 DFFRAAGVT
+20 FR
-29 VTPAYDGEQ
+29 
-38 ALVLA
+38 
-43 QAQPFDL
+43 
-50 LVLDV
+50 
-55 MMPHLNGLE
+55 
-64 VCEAVRQESDV
+64 
-75 PVIFVTA
+75 
-82 LGQEGDTLAGFRAGA
+82 
-97 DDYITKPFS
+97 
-106 FPVLVAKAQALMR
+106 
-119 RARGLRLGAS
+119 
-129 ELGYANILMDTASG
+129 
-143 VVTVDGNPVN
+143 
-153 LRPKEAKI
+153 
-161 LELLL
+161 
-166 REQGRTVSR
+166 
-175 DLLIERVWGTDFD
+175 
-188 GDERMIDRH
+188 
-197 IASLRKALGTASQH
+197 
-211 IRAVYGKGYRL
+211 
-222 GGIDMTKRIHKIG
+222 KIG

-250 FLVPWVWRVAE
+250 FLVPWVWQVAK
-261 LAQDEAREEA
+261 LAQDKAREEA
-271 KASME
+271 NASMR
-276 ANTGWLM
+276 ASTGLLM
-283 RDLEVLKGDAA
+283 SDLKILKGDAA
-294 RYPAAG
+294 HYPAEG
-300 TEEYDLL
+300 TAEYDLL
-307 RANLCRDGVDTPYYN
+307 RANLSPYYNVDTPY
-322 VNTPYIIRYYDEN
+322 IIQYYDEN

-372 NEALDHDLAEP
+372 NEILGHEHAQDRL
-383 IITVYGRQVKT
+383 ITVYGQQIKT
-394 DTQFVFFPNRIQ
+394 DTGFIFFPNRLQ
-406 IAYDEWTAQTPVEET
+406 IGIGDGEWTAQTPVEET

-440 DEVMEGYFDA
+440 DAAMEGYFDA

-491 EVLLATAALVN
+491 EVLLATAAVID
-502 REYAYGTC
+502 RQYAYDMYLYRMR
-510 FRLMPPITIALYL
+510 FITIALYV
-523 IFLFLFYKIVRR
+523 IFLVLFYKLVRR

-576 SEMAATLHTRWDSE
+576 SEMAATLHARWDSE

-748 EPIPEDELP
+748 EPIPETELP

>member
-1 MAGHILLAED
+1 M
-11 DKTLSALMQ
+11 K
-20 DFFRAAGVT
+20 
-29 VTPAYDGEQ
+29 
-38 ALVLA
+38 
-43 QAQPFDL
+43 
-50 LVLDV
+50 
-55 MMPHLNGLE
+55 
-64 VCEAVRQESDV
+64 
-75 PVIFVTA
+75 
-82 LGQEGDTLAGFRAGA
+82 
-97 DDYITKPFS
+97 
-106 FPVLVAKAQALMR
+106 
-119 RARGLRLGAS
+119 
-129 ELGYANILMDTASG
+129 
-143 VVTVDGNPVN
+143 
-153 LRPKEAKI
+153 
-161 LELLL
+161 
-166 REQGRTVSR
+166 
-175 DLLIERVWGTDFD
+175 
-188 GDERMIDRH
+188 
-197 IASLRKALGTASQH
+197 
-211 IRAVYGKGYRL
+211 
-222 GGIDMTKRIHKIG
+222 KRIRKIG

-261 LAQDEAREEA
+261 LAQDEAKDLA
-271 KASME
+271 GASMR
-276 ANTGWLM
+276 ASTGLLM
-283 RDLEVLKGDAA
+283 SDLENLKGDAA
-294 RYPAAG
+294 HYPAEG
-300 TEEYDLL
+300 TAEYDLL
-307 RANLCRDGVDTPYYN
+307 RANLSPYYNVDTPY
-322 VNTPYIIRYYDEN
+322 IIQYYDEN

-340 IRSPLMLYYHPAT
+340 IRSPLMLNYRPAT

-372 NEALDHDLAEP
+372 NEAYTHELAEP
-383 IITVYGRQVKT
+383 IVTVYGRQVKT
-394 DTQFVFFPNRIQ
+394 DTQVIFFPNRIQ
-406 IAYDEWTAQTPVEET
+406 IAGGEWTAQTPVEET
-421 NQFRSDEG
+421 DQLQCGEYDK
-429 DYIQGVWPFRT
+429 YIPGEWPFRT

-476 SKRYVGTFQGMPYDD
+476 SQRYVGTSHGMPYDD
-491 EVLLATAALVN
+491 MGLIVTAALVD
-502 REYAYGTC
+502 RQYAYDVC
-510 FRLMPPITIALYL
+510 FYRIPFITIALYL
-523 IFLFLFYKIVRR
+523 IFLFVFYKIVRR
-535 MVSDPL
+535 MVADPL
-541 VDTAREANRVSILA
+541 ADTAREANLVANLA
-555 FDEFKPDLNRGDEI
+555 FDEFQPDLKRGDEI

-690 RLTADIAD
+690 RLTTDIAD

-748 EPIPEDELP
+748 EPIPETELP

>member
-1 MAGHILLAED
+1 M
-11 DKTLSALMQ
+11 K
-20 DFFRAAGVT
+20 
-29 VTPAYDGEQ
+29 
-38 ALVLA
+38 
-43 QAQPFDL
+43 
-50 LVLDV
+50 
-55 MMPHLNGLE
+55 
-64 VCEAVRQESDV
+64 
-75 PVIFVTA
+75 
-82 LGQEGDTLAGFRAGA
+82 
-97 DDYITKPFS
+97 
-106 FPVLVAKAQALMR
+106 
-119 RARGLRLGAS
+119 
-129 ELGYANILMDTASG
+129 
-143 VVTVDGNPVN
+143 
-153 LRPKEAKI
+153 
-161 LELLL
+161 
-166 REQGRTVSR
+166 
-175 DLLIERVWGTDFD
+175 
-188 GDERMIDRH
+188 
-197 IASLRKALGTASQH
+197 
-211 IRAVYGKGYRL
+211 
-222 GGIDMTKRIHKIG
+222 KRIRKIG

-242 VVAVILAV
+242 AVAVILAV

-261 LAQDEAREEA
+261 LAQDEAKDLA
-271 KASME
+271 GASMR
-276 ANTGWLM
+276 ASTGLLM
-283 RDLEVLKGDAA
+283 SDLKILKGDAA
-294 RYPAAG
+294 HYPAEG
-300 TEEYDLL
+300 TAEYDLL
-307 RANLCRDGVDTPYYN
+307 RANLWRDGIYTPYYN
-322 VNTPYIIRYYDEN
+322 VDTPYIIRYYDEN

-340 IRSPLMLYYHPAT
+340 IRSPLMLKYRPAT

-372 NEALDHDLAEP
+372 NEALDHDLADP

-406 IAYDEWTAQTPVEET
+406 IDYEEWTAQTPVEET
-421 NQFRSDEG
+421 NQFCSDEG
-429 DYIQGVWPFRT
+429 DYIRGKWPFRT

-491 EVLLATAALVN
+491 KVIFVTAALID
-502 REYAYGTC
+502 RPYAYDAC
-510 FRLMPPITIALYL
+510 FYGMPFITIALYL
-523 IFLFLFYKIVRR
+523 MFVFLFYKIVRR
-535 MVSDPL
+535 MVSNPL

-555 FDEFKPDLNRGDEI
+555 FDEFKPDLKRGDEI

-576 SEMAATLHTRWDSE
+576 SEMAATLHARWDSE

-637 IEQETDRMNGLVRE
+637 IEQETARMNGLVRE

-664 KNRKTLNLTALVRDM
+664 KNRKTLNLTALVNDM
-679 LTEYAPLFEKR
+679 LTEYALLFEKR
-690 RLTADIAD
+690 RLTVDIAD

-748 EPIPEDELP
+748 EPIPETELP

-796 ENIKGGVRF
+796 ENIQGGVRF

>member
-1 MAGHILLAED
+1 M
-11 DKTLSALMQ
+11 KKR
-20 DFFRAAGVT
+20 FR
-29 VTPAYDGEQ
+29 
-38 ALVLA
+38 
-43 QAQPFDL
+43 
-50 LVLDV
+50 
-55 MMPHLNGLE
+55 
-64 VCEAVRQESDV
+64 
-75 PVIFVTA
+75 
-82 LGQEGDTLAGFRAGA
+82 
-97 DDYITKPFS
+97 
-106 FPVLVAKAQALMR
+106 
-119 RARGLRLGAS
+119 
-129 ELGYANILMDTASG
+129 
-143 VVTVDGNPVN
+143 
-153 LRPKEAKI
+153 
-161 LELLL
+161 
-166 REQGRTVSR
+166 
-175 DLLIERVWGTDFD
+175 
-188 GDERMIDRH
+188 
-197 IASLRKALGTASQH
+197 
-211 IRAVYGKGYRL
+211 
-222 GGIDMTKRIHKIG
+222 KIG

-261 LAQDEAREEA
+261 LAQDEARRDA
-271 KASME
+271 NAVMSMS
-276 ANTGWLM
+276 TDQLM
-283 RDLEVLKGDAA
+283 RDLENLKGDAA

-322 VNTPYIIRYYDEN
+322 VDTPYIIRYYDEN

-372 NEALDHDLAEP
+372 NEILGHEHAQDRL
-383 IITVYGRQVKT
+383 ITVYGQQIKT
-394 DTQFVFFPNRIQ
+394 DTGFIFFPNRLQ
-406 IAYDEWTAQTPVEET
+406 IGIGDGEWTAQTPVEET

-471 AEVRA
+471 AEIRA
-476 SKRYVGTFQGMPYDD
+476 SERYVGTFKGMPYDD
-491 EVLLATAALVN
+491 KVLLVTAALVD
-502 REYAYGTC
+502 RQYAYDAC
-510 FRLMPPITIALYL
+510 FYGMPLITIALYL
-523 IFLFLFYKIVRR
+523 IFLFIFYKIVRR
-535 MVSDPL
+535 MVAAPL
-541 VDTAREANRVSILA
+541 QDTAKQARLVSILA

-576 SEMAATLHTRWDSE
+576 SEMAATLHARWDSE

-664 KNRKTLNLTALVRDM
+664 KNRKTLNLTALVRDV